1 LRRRIKFSLQKD
13 ELDQR
18 ISELD
23 YSTKMLGR
31 LRLSGVLMHEDSI
44 QSSSR
49 TIAKLAAFLQKIQ
62 GHAASLHSAISA
74 SWAVGCHTEHWTN
87 LYLENRSAPLMRE
100 KPRVTFMLDVGVIT
114 QSRNSSILWHK
125 AQIDLLEIQ
134 GLEDLGNRCVTTL
147 YARR

>member
-1 LRRRIKFSLQKD
+1 
-13 ELDQR
+13 
-18 ISELD
+18 
-23 YSTKMLGR
+23 
-31 LRLSGVLMHEDSI
+31 
-44 QSSSR
+44 
-49 TIAKLAAFLQKIQ
+49 
-62 GHAASLHSAISA
+62 
-74 SWAVGCHTEHWTN
+74 
-87 LYLENRSAPLMRE
+87 MRE